1 MPKQPE
7 PRRLRWSVPQAD
19 TSTNQWLDL
28 QHDISRSLQLLIRE
42 SIQRDGYI
50 DVVNRPVE
58 QLPRRGRPP
67 QSGSE
72 PDTDEQRSP
81 LADEHTVEHQTSQ
94 TSETSQ
100 NSAAE
105 TRASDRD
112 DAADRRAAAAPE
124 GNPTSA
130 REAGG
135 PSTGSRSPSSG
146 GGPMDMDAIFGNRR

>member
-1 MPKQPE
+1 MAKQPE

-19 TSTNQWLDL
+19 ASTNQWLDL

-72 PDTDEQRSP
+72 PDADEQRRP
-81 LADEHTVEHQTSQ
+81 LADEHTVEHRS
-94 TSETSQ
+94 SETR
-100 NSAAE
+100 AGE
-105 TRASDRD
+105 GRASDRD
-112 DAADRRAAAAPE
+112 DAADRRAAAAPA
-124 GNPTSA
+124 GNPASA

-135 PSTGSRSPSSG
+135 PSTGPGFPSSS